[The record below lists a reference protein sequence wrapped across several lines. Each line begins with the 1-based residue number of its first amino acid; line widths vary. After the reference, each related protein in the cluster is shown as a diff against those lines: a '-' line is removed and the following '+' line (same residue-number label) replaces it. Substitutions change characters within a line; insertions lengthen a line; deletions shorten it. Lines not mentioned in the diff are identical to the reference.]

1 MLKGEGNIRME
12 CPLCGKEHDLEIRE
26 RVATTIIKDEIV
38 EYKEVYYF
46 CENEKENNEFAN
58 GKMLNTNLLNARNA
72 YRKIKGLLT
81 SDEIVDIR
89 KQYGLS
95 QVDLANMLGWGEATI
110 SRYES
115 KAIQDESYDVIL
127 RKIKNDP
134 NVAYEYL
141 ENNKDKLGEKYE
153 GIKQTIIELVKENG
167 NKLIARQMLENIYI
181 KYQELSV
188 FNGGKR
194 LDVDKLSAVINY
206 FALKIKNLYKVRL
219 MKLLWYA
226 DSLYCKEYNT
236 SMTGLVYCHN
246 DMGALPEGHR
256 EIMNLGSI
264 NVVEEYGN
272 DEYIKYHIMPSEM
285 YDDNILSSEEKA
297 VLNRV
302 IKKFI
307 YYNASSIAEYMHEET
322 AYKQTRAGELIS
334 YEFAKEIRAF

>member
-1 MLKGEGNIRME
+1 MLRGERTIRME

-38 EYKEVYYF
+38 EYNEVYYF

-58 GKMLNTNLLNARNA
+58 GKMLNTNLLNAKNA
-72 YRKIKGLLT
+72 YRRIKGLLT
-81 SDEIVDIR
+81 SDEIVAIR

-115 KAIQDESYDVIL
+115 KAIQDESYDIIL

-141 ENNKDKLGEKYE
+141 EKNKDRLGEKY
-153 GIKQTIIELVKENG
+153 GRIKQTIITLINESG
-167 NKLIARQMLENIYI
+167 NNLMARQMLENVYMR
-181 KYQELSV
+181 YQDPSV
-188 FNGGKR
+188 LNGGRR

-206 FALKIKNLYKVRL
+206 FASKIKNLYKVRL

-226 DSLYCKEYNT
+226 DSLCCKEQGV

-264 NVVEEYGN
+264 NVIEELGN
-272 DEYIKYHIMPSEM
+272 DENIKYHILPNDACDESL
-285 YDDNILSSEEKA
+285 LSYEEKA
-297 VLNRV
+297 ILDRV
-302 IKKFI
+302 IKKFR
-307 YYNASSIAEYMHEET
+307 YFNALSIAEYMHEEA
-322 AYKQTRAGELIS
+322 AYKQTQAGELIS
-334 YEFAKEIRAF
+334 YEFAKEVSGF